1 MKMISIYQNKPR
13 LFFQLASVTVCCF
26 IIISL
31 FFLKIPRI
39 TSFEGTYSCDS
50 ICKITASIPKDF
62 FKEIHSTDTIVIDDE
77 LYLLKIVNHSPNP
90 PNYQKIIIEIPPKN
104 FFQNQTINFQIL
116 HNNESLLQIFMR
128 AMKGG
133 DAHDN

>member
-1 MKMISIYQNKPR
+1 MKMISIYNTYYSSYQNKPR

-77 LYLLKIVNHSPNP
+77 LYLFCGDYIDRSIFRS
-90 PNYQKIIIEIPPKN
+90 YIIMNLYYK
-104 FFQNQTINFQIL
+104 FSCVL
-116 HNNESLLQIFMR
+116 
-128 AMKGG
+128 
-133 DAHDN
+133 